1 MNKKLVDF
9 FNVDLSKYK
18 PEIKVSCG
26 NRVEDLV
33 EGFIASLD
41 TIFYVGSFL
50 PAFKQFAALA
60 VAAGNH
66 SLGFKFPENAVAEGP
81 GVISQIGDFAAKN
94 GWKKALIVTD
104 KNMVKFGQVTKV
116 TESLTKAGVGYAIY
130 DGVVPDPTIENIE
143 GGYKTYLENG
153 CDVIIGL
160 GGGSPIDT
168 CKAVAGR
175 VVRPARKPD
184 KMGGLFG
191 VTLPDVQWIF
201 KKPANYPKTICIPT
215 TSGTG
220 ADTTFSSVIS
230 NRRTGRKYTINDT
243 SLQPDYTFLDPELSV
258 TMDPEMTA
266 LTGIDALSHRVEAYL
281 GIGRTRKS
289 NKLSREGIKLI
300 FDNLDTAVAE
310 PDNIQ
315 ARENM
320 MIAAHKGGQVLITG
334 ETTYVHPFAHKVG
347 AMTHLTHG
355 YLIGSF
361 MPPILEWYRPQ
372 ADKRLA
378 ELAELI
384 GVADPILSVED
395 NAEAFI
401 QAIRELCAKYG
412 IDGKVP
418 QIATLDYK
426 EIIKSIR
433 IESFPYPVP
442 KVMTNDEMIAILDEV
457 AGK

>member
-1 MNKKLVDF
+1 
-9 FNVDLSKYK
+9 
-18 PEIKVSCG
+18 
-26 NRVEDLV
+26 
-33 EGFIASLD
+33 
-41 TIFYVGSFL
+41 
-50 PAFKQFAALA
+50 
-60 VAAGNH
+60 
-66 SLGFKFPENAVAEGP
+66 
-81 GVISQIGDFAAKN
+81 
-94 GWKKALIVTD
+94 
-104 KNMVKFGQVTKV
+104 
-116 TESLTKAGVGYAIY
+116 
-130 DGVVPDPTIENIE
+130 
-143 GGYKTYLENG
+143 
-153 CDVIIGL
+153 
-160 GGGSPIDT
+160 
-168 CKAVAGR
+168 
-175 VVRPARKPD
+175 
-184 KMGGLFG
+184 
-191 VTLPDVQWIF
+191 
-201 KKPANYPKTICIPT
+201 
-215 TSGTG
+215 
-220 ADTTFSSVIS
+220 
-230 NRRTGRKYTINDT
+230 
-243 SLQPDYTFLDPELSV
+243 
-258 TMDPEMTA
+258 
-266 LTGIDALSHRVEAYL
+266 
-281 GIGRTRKS
+281 
-289 NKLSREGIKLI
+289 
-300 FDNLDTAVAE
+300 
-310 PDNIQ
+310 
-315 ARENM
+315 M